1 VRRVLSFL
9 FLFAIL
15 LSGQDP
21 DDWHQAFPAFRIA
34 GNIYYVGTGDL
45 ASYLIAT
52 PAGHIL
58 INTDYEQ
65 DVPLIRSSVEKLG
78 FKFADIKIVLL
89 SHAHDDHVAGTAAV
103 KMQTGAQL
111 MVMDGD
117 VAAMESGTTDFQPSD
132 QHWKPVKVDRVLQ
145 DGDYVEIG
153 GTRLLA
159 HLTAGHTKGCTTW
172 TSEVQDGRRTLHVVI
187 ECSANVIPA
196 YKLLNDPKY
205 PHIADD
211 FEKTFRTL
219 RGLPCDVF
227 LSAHGNSFDL
237 KGKYARLK
245 TNTENPFI
253 DPAGYK
259 TYVAEHE
266 NSFRRELDRQRAK
279 LARNRDIISTRLYAF
294 ASTIETWPMVSRH
307 AFGGRVVR
315 YMF

>member
-1 VRRVLSFL
+1 VVQRKRGRPGGRYGHGRIAEVRLLLSLL
-9 FLFAIL
+9 FLFTIL
-15 LSGQDP
+15 LNGQDP
-21 DDWHQAFPAFRIA
+21 DDWHQAFPPFRIA
-34 GNIYYVGTGDL
+34 GNTYYVGTGDL

-58 INTDYEQ
+58 INTDYQQ

-89 SHAHDDHVAGTAAV
+89 SHAHDDHVAGTAEV
-103 KMQTGAQL
+103 KEETGAQL

-117 VAAMESGTTDFQPSD
+117 VAAMESGTTDFQPTATGSNIED
-132 QHWKPVKVDRVLQ
+132 QHWTPVKVDRVLH
-145 DGDYVEIG
+145 DGDYVSLG
-153 GTRLLA
+153 GTRLIA

-172 TSEVQDGRRTLHVVI
+172 TTQVQDGRRTLNVVI

-196 YKLLNDPKY
+196 YRLLNDPKY
-205 PHIADD
+205 PRIAED

-219 RGLPCDVF
+219 KDLPCDVF

-237 KGKYARLK
+237 KAKYARLK
-245 TNTENPFI
+245 TSTENPFI

-266 NSFRRELDRQRAK
+266 NSFRRELDRQKAK
-279 LARNRDIISTRLYAF
+279 TGTR
-294 ASTIETWPMVSRH
+294 
-307 AFGGRVVR
+307 
-315 YMF
+315 